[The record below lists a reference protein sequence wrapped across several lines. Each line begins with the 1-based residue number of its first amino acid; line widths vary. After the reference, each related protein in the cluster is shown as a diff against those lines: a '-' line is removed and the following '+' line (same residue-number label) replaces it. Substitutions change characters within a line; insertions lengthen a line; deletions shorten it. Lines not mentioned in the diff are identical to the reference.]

1 MQPSSPKAWVT
12 WPTASSPPAWAFST
26 RSGASANGTDMTSRC
41 PDAPQGNQVAFL
53 QSKGTIG

>member
-1 MQPSSPKAWVT
+1 VT

-26 RSGASANGTDMTSRC
+26 RSGASANGTDMTSRY